1 MKLSKRGE
9 YALRALID
17 LGIASELGWPMLQ
30 VSELAAKEKLPTKF
44 LEQIFA
50 QLKAAGYVESR
61 RGKFGGYSLARPMN
75 RCVSQTSYARCSCP
89 DEVHCGL
96 RMLML
101 DVRNAIAKLLDRYTL
116 ADIVE
121 ITLRK
126 FRRDKV
132 TPPFLHRSIPLTS
145 VLSRTGEPPI
155 RSRRTMGRFQ
165 QFSTRE
171 RDQSYNNRAKSAANS
186 WQISTVVSMLV
197 LTTIQPLTAQTP
209 SESKRLEKLE
219 RAVEQLQQRNAE
231 LEQEVSSLKKHAAVA
246 PDGAVPAVRN
256 FSLPL
261 SCPPARRRRFRR

>member
-30 VSELAAKEKLPTKF
+30 ITELATKEKLPIKF
-44 LEQIFA
+44 LEQIFT
-50 QLKAAGYVESR
+50 QLKAAGYVKSR

-75 RCVSQTSYARCSCP
+75 RIKFGAVVRLIDGPLAPIRCVSATSYARCSCP

-101 DVRNAIAKLLDRYTL
+101 DVRDAIAKLLDRFTL

-132 TPPFLHRSIPLTS
+132 TPPFLHRSIPLTAI
-145 VLSRTGEPPI
+145 LSREGGPPI
-155 RSRRTMGRFQ
+155 RSRGSLKAFK
-165 QFSTRE
+165 QFSGSRGS
-171 RDQSYNNRAKSAANS
+171 QLHNGPAKSAAN
-186 WQISTVVSMLV
+186 
-197 LTTIQPLTAQTP
+197 
-209 SESKRLEKLE
+209 
-219 RAVEQLQQRNAE
+219 
-231 LEQEVSSLKKHAAVA
+231 
-246 PDGAVPAVRN
+246 
-256 FSLPL
+256 
-261 SCPPARRRRFRR
+261 

>member
-30 VSELAAKEKLPTKF
+30 INELATKEKLPIKF
-44 LEQIFA
+44 LEQIFT
-50 QLKAAGYVESR
+50 QLKAAGYVKSR

-75 RCVSQTSYARCSCP
+75 RIKFGAVIRLIDGPLAPIRCVSQTSYARCSCP

-101 DVRNAIAKLLDRYTL
+101 DVRNAITKLLDRYTL

-132 TPPFLHRSIPLTS
+132 APPFLHRSIPLAAI
-145 VLSRTGEPPI
+145 LSREGELPI
-155 RSRRTMGRFQ
+155 RGGGRVGPFN
-165 QFSTRE
+165 QFSGS
-171 RDQSYNNRAKSAANS
+171 QGSQLHNGRAKSAA
-186 WQISTVVSMLV
+186 
-197 LTTIQPLTAQTP
+197 
-209 SESKRLEKLE
+209 K
-219 RAVEQLQQRNAE
+219 
-231 LEQEVSSLKKHAAVA
+231 
-246 PDGAVPAVRN
+246 
-256 FSLPL
+256 
-261 SCPPARRRRFRR
+261 